1 MMYPAR
7 LKSIYKFVMK
17 LLGTCYTR
25 GNDAQASC
33 RDDLL
38 SVFQLAIP
46 IFHCYG
52 HKLKCQVCTLMMR
65 LMCMQVDMQVDKT
78 YVQPS
83 SYGIIN
89 KS

>member
-52 HKLKCQVCTLMMR
+52 HKLKCQVCTL
-65 LMCMQVDMQVDKT
+65 
-78 YVQPS
+78 YVSQKIHYHFQPVLFN
-83 SYGIIN
+83 GLKRWWI
-89 KS
+89 